1 MKIAHITSY
10 LVPGFGYEEL
20 PLAKAQKRM
29 GHEVTI
35 IASNFLHPPGSFY
48 GVLKARFPERRV
60 SPREEDQGGVRVIRL
75 ASWELPGR
83 RVWMR
88 GLSRTIRRLAPDVVH
103 CHNLLQTQ
111 TVRVAFGKAL
121 GRPPK
126 RLVVDDHMHMS
137 VLRRSIAGR
146 AFYVLYRNALQPLM
160 GREIDSYCA
169 ISEDTRE
176 YLHEI
181 CGVRAEVELR
191 PLGVDADEF
200 KPSAALRQEWRQQLR
215 IGSDEL
221 VLLYTGKVIEAKGV
235 HLLVAAALRL
245 LSTGESLKVVVV
257 GDAAPDYLDHIKQQ
271 IAAAGR
277 VDDFRFH
284 PSVQHSDL
292 PGAYA
297 AADIAIWPRQES
309 MAVFEAMST
318 AIPVVVSNRS
328 GYFNLVTGGPGVA
341 FDHDDEA
348 SLAAAI
354 RGLFDPARRATLG
367 SAGRAMTERT
377 YSWQRSAELYMETYG
392 ETSPASAAAGTG

>member
-1 MKIAHITSY
+1 MKIVHITSY

-20 PLAKAQKRM
+20 PLAKAQERM

-35 IASNFLHPPGSFY
+35 IASNFLHPPGIFY
-48 GVLKARFPERRV
+48 GVLKARFPQRRV
-60 SPREEDQGGVRVIRL
+60 SPREEDQDGVRVVRL

-88 GLSRTIRRLAPDVVH
+88 GLSREIRRLAPDVVH

-111 TVRVAFGKAL
+111 TVRVAFGKAI

-126 RLVVDDHMHMS
+126 RLVVDDHMHQS
-137 VLRRSIAGR
+137 VLRRSFAGR
-146 AFYVLYRNALQPLM
+146 AFYVMYRNAVQPLM
-160 GREIDSYCA
+160 AREIDSYCA

-176 YLHEI
+176 YLREI
-181 CGVRAEVELR
+181 CGVNAEVELR
-191 PLGVDADEF
+191 PLGVDVDEF
-200 KPSAALRQEWRQQLR
+200 KASALLREQWRRRLSL
-215 IGSDEL
+215 GSGEL
-221 VLLYTGKVIEAKGV
+221 VLLYTGKVIEPKGV

-257 GDAAPDYLDHIKQQ
+257 GDPAPDYLDQIKQR

-277 VDDFRFH
+277 TDDFRFH
-284 PSVQHSDL
+284 PGVQHSDL

-297 AADIAIWPRQES
+297 SADIGIWPRQES

-318 AIPVVVSNRS
+318 ALPVVISNRS
-328 GYFNLVTGGPGVA
+328 GYFNLVTSGPGVA
-341 FDHDDEA
+341 FEHDDEV
-348 SLAAAI
+348 SLSESL

-367 SAGRAMTERT
+367 AAGRALTERE
-377 YSWQRSAELYMETYG
+377 YSWKRSAELYLETYG
-392 ETSPASAAAGTG
+392 EASPASAAAGTG